1 MFGRNVYMKIYA
13 FFFFVRKENFMLNA
27 KQELQCISTEDYFYL
42 TENFQFVDVE
52 TRANQVRYLVYI
64 KNKKVMDTMQK
75 VMENELTERE
85 RSLAVDYWSN
95 NLSINEIT
103 KKHNISRSSF
113 YRMIGDIKNKID
125 NSLKYVLFYNDI
137 IKPPSMAEFLSQIN
151 REFSLGEQIEN

>member
-1 MFGRNVYMKIYA
+1 
-13 FFFFVRKENFMLNA
+13 MLNA

-52 TRANQVRYLVYI
+52 TRANQVRYLVYN

-85 RSLAVDYWSN
+85 RGLAVDYWSN

-113 YRMIGDIKNKID
+113 YRMIDDIKNKID

-137 IKPPSMAEFLSQIN
+137 IKPPSTAEFLSQIN
-151 REFSLGEQIEN
+151 RKFSLGEQFEN